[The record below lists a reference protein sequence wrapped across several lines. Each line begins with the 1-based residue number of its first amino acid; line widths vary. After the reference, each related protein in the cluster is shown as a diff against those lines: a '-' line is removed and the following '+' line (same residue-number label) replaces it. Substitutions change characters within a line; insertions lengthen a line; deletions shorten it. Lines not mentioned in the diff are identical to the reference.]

1 MENIAFE
8 CMACNGDFEVN
19 VTHFLERPNSLK
31 CSHCG
36 ARPSSNRC
44 HALAQ
49 ALDDLLGAMAAVRNK
64 IHFEL
69 NIDND
74 ALPAPY
80 GGSDDSDVGLAG
92 YFYARDIGRVFRVA
106 EAMEVGLIG
115 VNDGVIAVEV
125 APFGGVKESGLGR
138 EGSKYGMEEFME
150 VKYVCWGGVA

>member
-49 ALDDLLGAMAAVRNK
+49 ALDDLFGAMAAVRNK

-69 NIDND
+69 NVDND

-80 GGSDDSDVGLAG
+80 GGADDADVGLGALDEEEG
-92 YFYARDIGRVFRVA
+92 EELEEEEDDDDEDDDDDAFDDDDDAFDDEDDLDEEDEDEDFD
-106 EAMEVGLIG
+106 E
-115 VNDGVIAVEV
+115 DGGDSEDDR
-125 APFGGVKESGLGR
+125 F
-138 EGSKYGMEEFME
+138 
-150 VKYVCWGGVA
+150 

>member
-80 GGSDDSDVGLAG
+80 GGSDDSDVGLGNLDEDEEEGEDLDEDEDEDEEDDDFDDDDDA
-92 YFYARDIGRVFRVA
+92 FDDD
-106 EAMEVGLIG
+106 EALDDDDEEDEDLDE
-115 VNDGVIAVEV
+115 DGDGDEDD
-125 APFGGVKESGLGR
+125 R
-138 EGSKYGMEEFME
+138 Y
-150 VKYVCWGGVA
+150 